1 MISSAKTI
9 KFSGQPLPHFYT
21 VIFFSPCSNR
31 VLRVFTS
38 ALQVSKCTQFV
49 HKDIASLLV
58 WLFHETALIQAHVLK
73 WQPYFPSPSKYVST
87 KIVQKTQAST
97 IGPSLIGPL
106 GNSLR
111 KTSQGKFTCAVIL
124 GTFIRLRDMISISNF
139 SCFGYFA
146 HWYLSVSDFNRV
158 KKLFFH
164 IPRRSMN
171 KPTGLSPIQG

>member
-21 VIFFSPCSNR
+21 VIFFSPRSNR

-58 WLFHETALIQAHVLK
+58 WLFHKTALIQAHVLK

-111 KTSQGKFTCAVIL
+111 KTSQGKFTCAV
-124 GTFIRLRDMISISNF
+124 TWNF
-139 SCFGYFA
+139 HSLEG
-146 HWYLSVSDFNRV
+146 HDFNL
-158 KKLFFH
+158 KFFLFWLFCPL
-164 IPRRSMN
+164 ISFRQRF
-171 KPTGLSPIQG
+171 